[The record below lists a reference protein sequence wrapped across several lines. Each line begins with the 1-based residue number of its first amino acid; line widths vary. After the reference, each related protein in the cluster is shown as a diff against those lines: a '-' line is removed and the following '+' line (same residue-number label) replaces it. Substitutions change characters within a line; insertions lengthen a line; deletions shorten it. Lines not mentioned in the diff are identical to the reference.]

1 MIDLFYPPSIKPRAT
16 RIVMLSGE
24 PEPGA
29 VRPYVPRAHKAS
41 ATKPDPGAF
50 IGPPTREG
58 MKRMLIRIRQAE
70 WLRNKRRNDP
80 GWRERENAIERERY
94 AKASKE
100 QREARLAQMMEY
112 KLNRRP

>member
-1 MIDLFYPPSIKPRAT
+1 MLDLFYPPSIKPR
-16 RIVMLSGE
+16 
-24 PEPGA
+24 
-29 VRPYVPRAHKAS
+29 

-50 IGPPTREG
+50 IGPPTREET
-58 MKRMLIRIRQAE
+58 KRMLIRMRQSE

-94 AKASKE
+94 AKASLEKR
-100 QREARLAQMMEY
+100 QLRLAQMMEY

>member
-1 MIDLFYPPSIKPRAT
+1 MIDLFYPPIIKPRPT
-16 RIVMLSGE
+16 RTVMLSGE

-29 VRPYVPRAHKAS
+29 VRPYVKPRTNKQ
-41 ATKPDPGAF
+41 PDPSVD
-50 IGPPTREG
+50 P
-58 MKRMLIRIRQAE
+58 KRARIRARQAQ
-70 WLRNKRRNDP
+70 WVRNKRRNDP

-112 KLNRRP
+112 KLERKANGSNT